1 MDTTTPFAAA
11 PRLVDP
17 RHVAGVEFR
26 DADAGGREPRI
37 TIGYGPG
44 SRFHRP
50 EAGCGEASCPVHD
63 TMERTWCHLNF
74 FRYKAFVH
82 ASVPRVACPERG
94 AGTVT
99 APWARPGGGVRTPV
113 RGDGRGTGEKPAGR
127 GHRRTGRRARH
138 GTVAV
143 HPPLRGRGAP
153 VRGLHG
159 RGGDRRRRD
168 RPQGPPTHHRR
179 RRPGGARRD
188 PRGAGQGLGHGETV
202 RDGPAA
208 GGQARSGEAAVE
220 DRRGVRDARMPAG
233 HPRLLRPSV
242 RQRDLRGA
250 QRHHPARRN
259 PLPRL
264 REHGLLQHH
273 DLPDPRQTRTQHRHR
288 LTRFTHTKQ
297 RKAN

>member
-17 RHVAGVEFR
+17 RHVAGVELR

-50 EAGCGEASCPVHD
+50 EAGCGEASCPVRD

-168 RPQGPPTHHRR
+168 RPQGPPVHHRR

-208 GGQARSGEAAVE
+208 GVKRDPAKRRSKTAGACGMRECLRDILAYFDHRCANAIFEGPNGIIQHVE
-220 DRRGVRDARMPAG
+220 TRSRGFGNMDCSSTMIY
-233 HPRLLRPSV
+233 
-242 RQRDLRGA
+242 
-250 QRHHPARRN
+250 
-259 PLPRL
+259 
-264 REHGLLQHH
+264 
-273 DLPDPRQTRTQHRHR
+273 
-288 LTRFTHTKQ
+288 LTRGRPGLNTVT
-297 RKAN
+297 A